1 MHIDDERIQRLLHG
15 ELSGSDELT
24 IRGHLAECAD
34 CRSRLAQ
41 AQRDEAEVDALLR
54 EIDHPVP
61 TVTAAELA
69 NAAQRRATPWL
80 RWAAM
85 IALAL
90 GVAGAAYA
98 IPGSP
103 LRRWVNNLSHR
114 APPAPPPPPTAPP
127 QFPDSTAAGIALAPG
142 IDFVVRFTNPQPIAQ
157 IDVLLTEGAEVEVRA
172 LSGTA
177 TFSAGSDRLVV
188 EARGRATF
196 EVRIPR
202 TAPRVQLM
210 VGDKRILLKEGSHVV
225 TEPSGYCRSASAVR
239 YVCQLQR

>member
-90 GVAGAAYA
+90 GVASAAYA

-103 LRRWVNNLSHR
+103 LRRWVNNLTHR
-114 APPAPPPPPTAPP
+114 APPAPPP
-127 QFPDSTAAGIALAPG
+127 QVPDSTAAGVALAPG
-142 IDFVVRFTNPQPIAQ
+142 IDFVVRFTNPQPLAQ

-188 EARGRATF
+188 DARGRTTF

-225 TEPSGYCRSASAVR
+225 TEPAAHCRSESAVR
-239 YVCQLQR
+239 DVCQLQR